1 MLSLPTLLLSAFCLA
16 FLVLRS
22 IQSRLQRRRNAKRW
36 GCQPPVRAPSGFF
49 GIPPFL
55 EVAKALREGHV
66 VEFITQKYNEYGWTF
81 EQNVLGRSGISTIEP
96 ENLKALLA
104 TQFNDFCLG
113 TREHEFGPLLGQG
126 IFTLDGAGWSH
137 SRALLRPQ
145 FTRDQVARP
154 LSCDYFTLC

>member
-1 MLSLPTLLLSAFCLA
+1 M
-16 FLVLRS
+16 
-22 IQSRLQRRRNAKRW
+22 
-36 GCQPPVRAPSGFF
+36 
-49 GIPPFL
+49 
-55 EVAKALREGHV
+55 

-81 EQNVLGRSGISTIEP
+81 EQSVLGRSGISTIEP

-113 TREHEFGPLLGQG
+113 TREREFGPLLGQG

-145 FTRDQVARP
+145 FTRDQVDRP
-154 LSCDYFTLC
+154 LPCDCFILC